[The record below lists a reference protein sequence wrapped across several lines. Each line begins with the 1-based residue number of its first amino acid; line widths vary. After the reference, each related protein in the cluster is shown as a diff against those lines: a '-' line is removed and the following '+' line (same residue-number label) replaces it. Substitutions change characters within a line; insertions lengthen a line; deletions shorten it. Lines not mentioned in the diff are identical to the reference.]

1 MRLFFGNILLALLF
15 MLLMDAVSLTGLMF
29 GFLFGFLALWFAKP
43 VMAAKTTYFSTI
55 FRVIRLVIFFI
66 QELVISS
73 VRVAWDV
80 ITPTDLSRPKVIR
93 MPLDVESELEV
104 FLVANLISL
113 TPGTLTLDVDEVNRQ
128 LIIHAMFAD
137 DEDALIKELKDGME
151 YQVKH
156 VFEGIS

>member
-1 MRLFFGNILLALLF
+1 
-15 MLLMDAVSLTGLMF
+15 
-29 GFLFGFLALWFAKP
+29 
-43 VMAAKTTYFSTI
+43 
-55 FRVIRLVIFFI
+55 
-66 QELVISS
+66 
-73 VRVAWDV
+73 
-80 ITPTDLSRPKVIR
+80 

>member
-1 MRLFFGNILLALLF
+1 MRLFFGNIILALLF
-15 MLLMDAVSLTGLMF
+15 MLLMDTVSLSGLVTGFVF
-29 GFLFGFLALWFAKP
+29 GFIALWFSKP
-43 VMAAKTTYFSTI
+43 VMTANTTYFSTLI
-55 FRVIRLVIFFI
+55 RVCSLVLFFI
-66 QELVISS
+66 KELWISS

-80 ITPTDLSRPKVIR
+80 ITPTDHSRPKVIR
-93 MPLDVESELEV
+93 MPLDVESDLEV

-137 DEDALIKELKDGME
+137 DEEALIKELKDGME